1 MFRTFN
7 INYRSGEPIYQ
18 QIYNEVIKE
27 ISLGLL
33 LPQEKIATVR
43 ELATSLGINPNTVSK
58 AYQMLEQNGYIYSV
72 VGKGSFI
79 ADSSGRLA
87 GLKESTMKDLKKDM
101 TNARN
106 LGVAYKDVMDLADD
120 VYNGGG
126 SSDA

>member
-1 MFRTFN
+1 MFSTFN
-7 INYRSGEPIYQ
+7 INYRSGEAIYQ
-18 QIYNEVIKE
+18 QIYNEVVKE

-72 VGKGSFI
+72 VGKGSFV
-79 ADSSGRLA
+79 ADSSGKLA
-87 GLKESTMKDLKKDM
+87 GLKESTMRDLKKDM
-101 TNARN
+101 TNAHH
-106 LGVAYKDVMDLADD
+106 LGVAYEDVIDLANE

-126 SSDA
+126 NSDA

>member
-1 MFRTFN
+1 MFSTFN

-18 QIYNEVIKE
+18 QIYNEVVKE

-58 AYQMLEQNGYIYSV
+58 AYQLLEQNGYIYSA
-72 VGKGSFI
+72 VGKGSFV

-87 GLKESTMKDLKKDM
+87 GLKESTMKDLQKDM

-106 LGVAYKDVMDLADD
+106 LGVEYKDVIDLADD
-120 VYNGGG
+120 IYNGGG
-126 SSDA
+126 RSDA

>member
-1 MFRTFN
+1 MLSTFN
-7 INYRSGEPIYQ
+7 INYRSGEAIYQ
-18 QIYNEVIKE
+18 QIYNEVVKE

-72 VGKGSFI
+72 VGK
-79 ADSSGRLA
+79 LA
-87 GLKESTMKDLKKDM
+87 GLKESTMRDLKKDM
-101 TNARN
+101 TNAHH
-106 LGVAYKDVMDLADD
+106 LGVAYEDVIDLANE

-126 SSDA
+126 NSDA

>member
-1 MFRTFN
+1 MFSTFN

-72 VGKGSFI
+72 VGKGSFV
-79 ADSSGRLA
+79 ADSSGKLV

-101 TNARN
+101 TNAHN
-106 LGVAYKDVMDLADD
+106 LGVAYKDVIDLADD
-120 VYNGGG
+120 IYNGGG

>member
-1 MFRTFN
+1 MFSTFN

-72 VGKGSFI
+72 VGKGSFV
-79 ADSSGRLA
+79 ADSSGKLA
-87 GLKESTMKDLKKDM
+87 GLKESTMRDLKKDM
-101 TNARN
+101 TNAYH
-106 LGVAYKDVMDLADD
+106 LGVAYEDVIDLANE

-126 SSDA
+126 NSDA

>member
-1 MFRTFN
+1 MFSTFN

-58 AYQMLEQNGYIYSV
+58 AYQMLEQNGYI
-72 VGKGSFI
+72 
-79 ADSSGRLA
+79 
-87 GLKESTMKDLKKDM
+87 
-101 TNARN
+101 
-106 LGVAYKDVMDLADD
+106 
-120 VYNGGG
+120 
-126 SSDA
+126 

>member
-1 MFRTFN
+1 MFSTFN
-7 INYRSGEPIYQ
+7 INYRSGEAIYQ
-18 QIYNEVIKE
+18 QIYNEVVKE

-72 VGKGSFI
+72 VGKGSFV
-79 ADSSGRLA
+79 ADSSGKLA
-87 GLKESTMKDLKKDM
+87 GLKESTMRDLKKDM
-101 TNARN
+101 TNAHH
-106 LGVAYKDVMDLADD
+106 LGVAYEDVIDFANE

-126 SSDA
+126 NSDA

>member
-1 MFRTFN
+1 MFSTFN

-79 ADSSGRLA
+79 ADSSGKLA

-101 TNARN
+101 TNAHH
-106 LGVAYKDVMDLADD
+106 LGIAYQDVIDLADD
-120 VYNGGG
+120 IYNGGG

>member
-1 MFRTFN
+1 MFSTFN